1 MGCRIAVRLIPR
13 AAANEI
19 VGEREG
25 ALVVRVTAAPVDGR
39 ANTAL
44 CRLLAKRLGVGVQ
57 SVSLVR
63 GASSRDKVVEVE
75 GVSEE
80 VLESKLRSRGNER

>member
-1 MGCRIAVRLIPR
+1 MRLIPR

-44 CRLLAKRLGVGVQ
+44 CRLLAKRLGVGSQ

-80 VLESKLRSRGNER
+80 VLRSKLRSQGNDP